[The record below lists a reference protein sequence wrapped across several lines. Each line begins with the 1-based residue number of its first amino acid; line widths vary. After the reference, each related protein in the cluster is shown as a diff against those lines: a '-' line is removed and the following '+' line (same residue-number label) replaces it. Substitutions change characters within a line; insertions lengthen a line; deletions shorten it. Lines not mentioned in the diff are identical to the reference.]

1 MKKQKNY
8 SLVVRGH
15 LESVSAQA
23 ERLGIS
29 TKEIAERTG
38 FTHSNVSRMLSGKYV
53 PRYDNFLR
61 LVDAVGLTLSIESKH
76 L

>member
-1 MKKQKNY
+1 MKQKNY
-8 SLVVRGH
+8 PLTVQRH
-15 LESVSAQA
+15 LEDVAAQA

-29 TKEIAERTG
+29 TKEISERTG
-38 FTHSNVSRMLSGKYV
+38 FTHSNVSRMLSGKYI